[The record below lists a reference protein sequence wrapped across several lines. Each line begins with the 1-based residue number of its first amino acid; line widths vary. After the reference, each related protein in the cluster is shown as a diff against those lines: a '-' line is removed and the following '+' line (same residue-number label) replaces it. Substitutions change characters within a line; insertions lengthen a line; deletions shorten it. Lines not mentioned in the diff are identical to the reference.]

1 MGERETEE
9 KGQTA
14 KKGRKRLGFH
24 QTVLRNW
31 NYQKA
36 GASSLNP
43 PRPRKETKALEF
55 ELLAALGFAAQ
66 PRRQAHRCGPNTGS
80 TQTLGVSRREV
91 IDGV

>member
-1 MGERETEE
+1 MGERKTEE

-55 ELLAALGFAAQ
+55 ELFGSIGICCTAATSGASLWTEYWVDADV
-66 PRRQAHRCGPNTGS
+66 RRVEKGS
-80 TQTLGVSRREV
+80 
-91 IDGV
+91 D